1 MEDDLN
7 TADAIG
13 FLFEMTRSINTLVSH
28 NVSKEYIDAVN
39 EIYMPL
45 CELLGFGMEVSDID
59 EQYIESMIA
68 KRAEAKK
75 AKNYAEADA
84 IRNALKEQGII
95 LEDTPQG
102 VKWKKA

>member
-1 MEDDLN
+1 
-7 TADAIG
+7 
-13 FLFEMTRSINTLVSH
+13 MTRINTELAH
-28 NVSKEYIDAVN
+28 TCTAEYLDKVE
-39 EIYMPL
+39 EIYIPL